1 MNYMKIEEIKIYMPA
16 VLAIVI
22 TIGYFIMLVV
32 VSYTSVDKVNPVQLQ
47 LMGGLSTAWVS
58 VISYWV
64 GTTNSSSRKTE
75 IIAKAQPVDDTKT

>member
-1 MNYMKIEEIKIYMPA
+1 MKIEDIKIYMPA

-47 LMGGLSTAWVS
+47 LMGGLSTACECD
-58 VISYWV
+58 ILLGRYY
-64 GTTNSSSRKTE
+64 K
-75 IIAKAQPVDDTKT
+75 